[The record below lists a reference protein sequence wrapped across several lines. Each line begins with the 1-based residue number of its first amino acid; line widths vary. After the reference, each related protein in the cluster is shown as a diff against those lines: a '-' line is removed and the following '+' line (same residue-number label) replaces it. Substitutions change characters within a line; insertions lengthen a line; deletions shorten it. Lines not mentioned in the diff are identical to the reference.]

1 MEVQFNVLERL
12 VLSNVLPKEGNFTTL
27 RLVRQ
32 LREALSFDELE
43 HKKLGFI
50 QDGEQVRWN
59 ENAKLVKGF
68 KIGEKMMDLIS
79 DTLKKLDK
87 DEKLRD
93 EHFSL
98 YEKFV
103 EEPPKV
109 VPLEVV
115 PDQDKKGD

>member
-1 MEVQFNVLERL
+1 MELTVLERL

-27 RLVRQ
+27 KLVRQ

-50 QDGEQVRWN
+50 QKGDQVKWN
-59 ENAKLVKGF
+59 EKVSIVKDF
-68 KIGEKMMDLIS
+68 DIGETMMKLIAETLTKM
-79 DTLKKLDK
+79 DK
-87 DEKLRD
+87 EEKLRD

-103 EEPPKV
+103 DKPPVKPPIAI
-109 VPLEVV
+109 VPKPIVEGEA
-115 PDQDKKGD
+115 D

>member
-1 MEVQFNVLERL
+1 MELTVLERL

-27 RLVRQ
+27 RLVRK

-50 QDGEQVRWN
+50 QDGDQVRWN
-59 ENAKLVKGF
+59 ESAKLVKGF
-68 KIGEKMMDLIS
+68 TIGEKMMDLIS
-79 DTLKKLDK
+79 ATLKKLDK
-87 DEKLRD
+87 EEKLRD

-103 EEPPKV
+103 ERPPV
-109 VPLEVV
+109 VAPIKAV
-115 PDQDKKGD
+115 PNSSEREKE

>member
-1 MEVQFNVLERL
+1 MMDLTVLERL

-27 RLVRQ
+27 KLVRE

-50 QDGEQVRWN
+50 QDGDQVRWN
-59 ENAKLVKGF
+59 ESAKLVKSF
-68 KIGEKMMDLIS
+68 EIGEKMMDLIS
-79 DTLKKLDK
+79 ETLTKLDK
-87 DEKLRD
+87 EEKLRD

-103 EEPPKV
+103 EKPPVKPPIKG
-109 VPLEVV
+109 VPIVEREA
-115 PDQDKKGD
+115 D

>member
-1 MEVQFNVLERL
+1 MELTVLERL

-27 RLVRQ
+27 RLVRK

-50 QDGEQVRWN
+50 QDGDQVRWN
-59 ENAKLVKGF
+59 EGANLVKSF
-68 KIGEKMMDLIS
+68 EIGEKMMDLIAE
-79 DTLKKLDK
+79 TLTKMDK
-87 DEKLRD
+87 EEKLRD

-103 EEPPKV
+103 DKPPKV
-109 VPLEVV
+109 DPIKAVPNSS
-115 PDQDKKGD
+115 KGEAD